1 MVLAHA
7 RRVRRA
13 DHAYSGIRVPIG
25 VMRFS
30 TLCPRSAAAVARR
43 AVERLIQRVSRKGAT
58 PLSRKGVTPFNYETS
73 LARRRVNS

>member
-30 TLCPRSAAAVARR
+30 TLCPRSAAAEARR
-43 AVERLIQRVSRKGAT
+43 AVERLIQRV
-58 PLSRKGVTPFNYETS
+58 SRKGVTPFNYETS